1 MQMKNVMRAALYPRV
16 STEEQ
21 AKFGLSIHD
30 QQNDLERY
38 AKEHGMKIVGV
49 FADAGFSARKKIE
62 KRPAMMA
69 LLDAVRRDEV
79 DIVLVTKLDRWFRN
93 IGEYYK
99 VQEILE
105 AHNVSWKTI
114 YEDYETTTAS
124 GRLKINIML
133 AVAQDEADRTS
144 ERIKKINEGKRAR
157 REALTGDKPFGYAIV
172 NRKFVKDPK
181 TEAAVDAFFHKYMA
195 CGSMSATLDYIREE
209 YGIAIPYQ
217 TARKMTL
224 NSAYYGTY
232 YDTEGM
238 TPPYITKEQ
247 YDMIQAMRP
256 KRVKR
261 TDENRTYVFSGLIR
275 CGDCGGRIGGKVNQ
289 DQKTYHYNC
298 SNHFCRRKPCENNRS
313 ISERK
318 LEKYL
323 LDNIEANLESYKMEY
338 ARLQEKTEIKDYRPE
353 INALRG
359 RLSRLKDLYLNEMLT
374 MEEYKKD
381 YTAITEKIQELE
393 IKQQP
398 PRPSNLP
405 QIEKLLS
412 DNWRDIYGILTP
424 IQKREFWRIILQEIR
439 WFPDRH
445 IEFDFNF

>member
-1 MQMKNVMRAALYPRV
+1 MQTKNVLRAALYPRV

-30 QQNDLERY
+30 QQADLERY
-38 AKEHGMKIVGV
+38 AKSNGMKVVGV

-62 KRPAMMA
+62 KRPAMLA
-69 LLDAVRRDEV
+69 LLEAVRRDEV
-79 DIVLVTKLDRWFRN
+79 DIILVTKLDRWFRN

-99 VQEILE
+99 VQEILD
-105 AHNVSWKTI
+105 AHNVSWQAI

-157 REALTGDKPFGYAIV
+157 REALTGDKPLGYTIV
-172 NRKFVKDPK
+172 DKKLVKDPA
-181 TEAAVDAFFHKYMA
+181 TEAAVNAFFQKYMA
-195 CGSMSATLDYIREE
+195 CGSMSATQDYIRQE
-209 YGIAIPYQ
+209 YGLTIPYQ
-217 TARKMTL
+217 GARKMLLST
-224 NSAYYGTY
+224 AYYGRY
-232 YDTEGM
+232 YDTDGM
-238 TPPYITKEQ
+238 CPPYITKAQ
-247 YDMIQAMRP
+247 YDAIQAMRP
-256 KRVKR
+256 KYVKR
-261 TDENRTYVFSGLIR
+261 TEGNRVYIFSGLIR

-289 DQKTYHYNC
+289 DQNTFHYNC
-298 SNHFCRRKPCENNRS
+298 ANHFCRRKPCGNNRS

-323 LDNIEANLESYKMEY
+323 LANVEAQLEAY
-338 ARLQEKTEIKDYRPE
+338 KTEVAAVRKNTVPKDYRSE
-353 INALRG
+353 ITALRG
-359 RLSRLKDLYLNEMLT
+359 RLSRLKELFLNEMLT
-374 MEEYKKD
+374 MDEYRKD

-393 IKQQP
+393 MKQQP

-412 DNWRDIYGILTP
+412 HNWRDMYQDLSP
-424 IQKREFWRIILQEIR
+424 LQKREFWRIVLSEIR
-439 WFPDRH
+439 WYPDRH

>member
-412 DNWRDIYGILTP
+412 DNWRDMYGILTP